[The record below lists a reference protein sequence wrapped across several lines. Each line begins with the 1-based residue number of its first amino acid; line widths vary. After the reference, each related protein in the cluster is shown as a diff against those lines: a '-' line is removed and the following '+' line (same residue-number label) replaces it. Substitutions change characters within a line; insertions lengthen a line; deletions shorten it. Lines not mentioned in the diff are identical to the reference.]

1 MSDAVASLQLGR
13 IAGVVTHMFKVD
25 GKPYAD
31 KVRRAGKAV
40 DRVLRRYGEPVI
52 SVAELRNRVDREL
65 GSAALTELIL
75 REREAGW

>member
-1 MSDAVASLQLGR
+1 MARSERAER
-13 IAGVVTHMFKVD
+13 VTRMYKLD

-31 KVRRAGKAV
+31 RVRKAGKAA

-52 SVAELRNRVDREL
+52 SLAELRSMVDKEL
-65 GSAALTELIL
+65 GSTSLTEFIL

>member
-1 MSDAVASLQLGR
+1 MARSERSGRVA
-13 IAGVVTHMFKVD
+13 HMYKLD

-31 KVRRAGKAV
+31 KVRKASKAA

-52 SVAELRNRVDREL
+52 SLAELRNRVDKEL
-65 GSAALTELIL
+65 GSTSLTELIL